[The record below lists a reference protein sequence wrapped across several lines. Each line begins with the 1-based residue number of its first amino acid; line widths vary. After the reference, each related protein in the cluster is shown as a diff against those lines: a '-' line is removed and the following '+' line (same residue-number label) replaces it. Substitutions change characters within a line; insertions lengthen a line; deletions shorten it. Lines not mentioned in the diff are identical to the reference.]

1 MEFYRSDRKSK
12 QIFYLLL
19 TLTGLTSIYFG
30 WQNLHGFWAFIL
42 IIVLGLLSYGWYKK
56 FRASKR
62 EIYSIKLEE
71 AKVIFE
77 FLNGEQEEIS
87 KDELEFS
94 LLAKKYIQP
103 IRAIAFIHKK
113 KRRFAKK
120 RLLGKVSHKKWPKI
134 KELATLLVQRDF
146 ERSRWKF
153 GSNGGSILLLFAM
166 ILGDIHE
173 DAEIFSSDI
182 EAYNLKVSAES
193 LADDIDRKRDESEK
207 EQEKF
212 AKKNKPD
219 K

>member
-12 QIFYLLL
+12 QILFLLL
-19 TLTGLTSIYFG
+19 TLVGLTSIYFS
-30 WQNLHGFWAFIL
+30 WQNLQGFWAFLL
-42 IIVLGLLSYGWYKK
+42 IIVLGLLSYGWFKK
-56 FRASKR
+56 FRASKQ
-62 EIYSIKLEE
+62 EIHSVKLEE

-103 IRAIAFIHKK
+103 IRAIAFIHKRK
-113 KRRFAKK
+113 KRFAKK
-120 RLLGKVSHKKWPKI
+120 RLLGKVSHKKWPQI
-134 KELATLLVQRDF
+134 KELATLLVQKDF
-146 ERSRWKF
+146 ERTRWNF

-166 ILGDIHE
+166 ILGDINE

-182 EAYNLKVSAES
+182 ETYNLKVSAES

-212 AKKNKPD
+212 AKKNEPEK
-219 K
+219 